1 MEGTIPKGKKR
12 NVWSP
17 AEVNYFLEL
26 IKEKQ
31 IMGLMDGKRL
41 RVSDIFKSLVG
52 PMREQGF
59 VRDASQMIVK
69 YKNLKGKL
77 VK

>member
-1 MEGTIPKGKKR
+1 MDDKVLKGKKR

-17 AEVNYFLEL
+17 AEIRYFLEL

-41 RVSDIFKSLVG
+41 RVTDIFKSLVG
-52 PMREQGF
+52 SMREQGF

-77 VK
+77 CK